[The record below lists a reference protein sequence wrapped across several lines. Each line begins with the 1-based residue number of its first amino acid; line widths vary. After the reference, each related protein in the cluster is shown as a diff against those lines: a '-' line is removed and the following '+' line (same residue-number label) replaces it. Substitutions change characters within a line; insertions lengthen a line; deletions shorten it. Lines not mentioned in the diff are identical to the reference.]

1 MIGLSQM
8 PFWAFMFG
16 FPVLRADQPWL
27 GWLADGSS
35 LPQHNKTR
43 RPTSS
48 EMSRR
53 NFVALIRG

>member
-1 MIGLSQM
+1 
-8 PFWAFMFG
+8 MFG
-16 FPVLRADQPWL
+16 FPVLRADLPK
-27 GWLADGSS
+27 LAWRADKSS